1 MKKGVLMSEMFK
13 WGVLTAIIA
22 VALPELAMAQAD
34 VHDMIQD
41 VTQQQLPI
49 FPYVLGAVCYV
60 GGAFMMVSGALSLKK
75 HAENPTSE
83 PMSKGIARLLTGG
96 AITAVP
102 TVTGI
107 LQNTVFSAAGG
118 AATFTD
124 FTPTF

>member
-1 MKKGVLMSEMFK
+1 MKKSVLMGEMFK

-22 VALPELAMAQAD
+22 VAMPELVSAQTGVNALLT
-34 VHDMIQD
+34 D
-41 VTQQQLPI
+41 VTQEQLPV
-49 FPYVLGAVCYV
+49 FPYILNAVCYV

-102 TVTGI
+102 TLTKV
-107 LQNTVFSAAGG
+107 LQETVFT
-118 AATFTD
+118 ATSGPADYTG
-124 FTPTF
+124 FTPSF